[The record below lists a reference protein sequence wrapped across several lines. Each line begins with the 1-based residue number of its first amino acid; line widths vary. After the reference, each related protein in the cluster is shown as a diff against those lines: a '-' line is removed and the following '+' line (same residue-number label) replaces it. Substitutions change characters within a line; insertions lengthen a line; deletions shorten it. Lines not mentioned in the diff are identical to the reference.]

1 MITVL
6 GGVEI
11 EVEHR
16 DGSKETVLV
25 RQLPVKDMQ
34 RFWSGLNNEAASI
47 ELVCERPE
55 GWHEKLKPESYQA
68 LADKAQEINLPFFR
82 PWVRRQ
88 IRWQEAASPGVIEG
102 VKAAIDLALEKV
114 SHSPGSSQQ

>member
-1 MITVL
+1 M
-6 GGVEI
+6 
-11 EVEHR
+11 
-16 DGSKETVLV
+16 
-25 RQLPVKDMQ
+25 KDLQ
-34 RFWSGLNNEAASI
+34 RFWSLLNEEEKSV
-47 ELVCERPE
+47 ELVCDRPE
-55 GWHEKLKPESYQA
+55 GWCANLEPTSYQTA
-68 LADKAQEINLPFFR
+68 ADKAQQINLPFFR